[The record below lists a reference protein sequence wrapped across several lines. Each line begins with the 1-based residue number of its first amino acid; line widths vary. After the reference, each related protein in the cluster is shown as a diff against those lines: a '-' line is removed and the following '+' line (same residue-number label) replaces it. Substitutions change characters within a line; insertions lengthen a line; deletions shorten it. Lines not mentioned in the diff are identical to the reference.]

1 MGIFAVFDDPRSGYS
16 SLDAL
21 AFDRLF
27 IKMAGP
33 LHDAAL
39 AELAPWIRSGMRI
52 LDVGCGGGQFALRL
66 ADRFTDI
73 ELVGVDLSPDQVARA
88 RKRTSGRVQLSF
100 LEGSALDLPF
110 AAEAFDLVYSVGSLK
125 HWPDPE
131 LGLREC
137 ARVAKSGARLFVM
150 EGDRGCR
157 HEDLLELGAAWGLP
171 TRMRPL
177 LAAFFRVAVAGESLD
192 IVDAR
197 ELLARVGEIEGS
209 VERIAG
215 VPVWAIAGERC

>member
-16 SLDAL
+16 SLEAL

-27 IKMAGP
+27 IKIAGP

-39 AELAPWIRSGMRI
+39 RELSPVIRPGMRI

-66 ADRFTDI
+66 ADHFTDI
-73 ELVGVDLSPDQVARA
+73 ELVGVDLSPAQVARA
-88 RKRTSGRVQLSF
+88 QKRTSRHDRLSF
-100 LEGSALDLPF
+100 VEGSALDLPF
-110 AAEAFDLVYSVGSLK
+110 DADTFDLVYSVGSLK

-137 ARVAKSGARLFVM
+137 ARVAKPGAQFFVM

-177 LAAFFRVAVAGESLD
+177 LAAFFRVVVAGESLD
-192 IVDAR
+192 LVDAR
-197 ELLARVGEIEGS
+197 ELLAQVREIEGG
-209 VERIAG
+209 VDRIAG
-215 VPVWAIAGERC
+215 LPAWAITGERR

>member
-16 SLDAL
+16 SLEAL

-39 AELAPWIRSGMRI
+39 RELAPVIRPGMRI
-52 LDVGCGGGQFALRL
+52 LDVGCGGGQLALRL
-66 ADRFTDI
+66 ADRFADI

-88 RKRTSGRVQLSF
+88 QTRANGRAQLSF
-100 LEGSALDLPF
+100 VEGSALDLPF
-110 AAEAFDLVYSVGSLK
+110 DVDTFDLVYSVGSLK

-137 ARVAKSGARLFVM
+137 ARVAKLGARLFVM

-171 TRMRPL
+171 ARARPL

-192 IVDAR
+192 LVDAR
-197 ELLARVGEIEGS
+197 ELLAQVREIVGG
-209 VERIAG
+209 VERITGLPA
-215 VPVWAIAGERC
+215 WAIAGERR